1 MQGKE
6 SEYKPMNNAT
16 GFEFNARY
24 EGKINYRIV
33 TINGAEIDG
42 IQKIVWQKQKL
53 IRSPN

>member
-42 IQKIVWQKQKL
+42 IQKIV
-53 IRSPN
+53 